1 MDGRTDG
8 RTDGQTD
15 RRIARSETLGHKDP
29 VFNDPQSHLSPRGP
43 GVNRKVRDTRSQGP
57 GVKGYARPLQRWVNP
72 TCWIYPGLNKIVFVY
87 PALKTKIPMT
97 TACPPERHHHLCPRF
112 SKMPAVPCALNLEL
126 FSLCCN
132 TKTKT
137 TPSKWMNSQWKEA
150 SSGFLQRN
158 ST

>member
-1 MDGRTDG
+1 MSVKE
-8 RTDGQTD
+8 
-15 RRIARSETLGHKDP
+15 SELRANTWSLLLSSHHSCERP
-29 VFNDPQSHLSPRGP
+29 PQLFFFLRG
-43 GVNRKVRDTRSQGP
+43 KITWWESM
-57 GVKGYARPLQRWVNP
+57 QRWVNP